1 MCQCAAEGALKF
13 KSKNLEEEL
22 LLIPIQSKCS
32 WIFLTLMEEM
42 LLINTSTV
50 PINYYYNKTE
60 YQQ

>member
-13 KSKNLEEEL
+13 NSKNLEEEI

-42 LLINTSTV
+42 LLTNTV